1 MRLLRIL
8 SISLVIVVLHEN
20 VLAQL
25 TGVLGQDTTRRVIST
40 AVPFLNIT
48 PDARSAGMG
57 DVGVAISPDANA
69 THWNPA
75 KLAFLEKSMGMSISF
90 SPWLQ
95 KLVNDMSLSYL
106 SGYYKLSKQEAVAVS
121 LRYFDMGSIQFT
133 NQQGVLLQNFN
144 PREIALDGT
153 YSRKLSKEF
162 SMAITGRFV
171 HSNLAGNISNGA
183 NVNATPGNV
192 VAADVSA
199 YYEKKKVFGMI
210 PTTIAFG
217 MNISNI
223 GGRMVYN
230 NATTADY
237 IPTNLRIGTGITAE
251 IDEYN
256 KLTFA
261 FDINKLLVPTPPIR
275 NAQGVITKGKDPDR
289 TLVSAMFGSFNDA
302 PNGFREEIQE
312 FMLAVGLEYW
322 YKDIFALRGGY
333 FNENTIKGAR
343 KYFSTGLGFRYQKF
357 GIDFAYMMPTLQN
370 HPLADT
376 MRFSLLFDFGKSK
389 QEKSVTDEPEGAVQ

>member
-1 MRLLRIL
+1 M
-8 SISLVIVVLHEN
+8 
-20 VLAQL
+20 
-25 TGVLGQDTTRRVIST
+25 GQDSTRRVIST
-40 AVPFLNIT
+40 AVPFLTIT

-57 DVGVAISPDANA
+57 DVGVALSPDANA

-75 KLAFLEKSMGMSISF
+75 KLAFLEKTMGMSISY

-95 KLVNDMSLSYL
+95 KLVNDMSIAYL
-106 SGYYKLSKQEAVAVS
+106 SGYYKISKQEAVAMS
-121 LRYFDMGSIQFT
+121 LRYFNMGSIQFT
-133 NQQGVLLQNFN
+133 DLQGRLQQDFN

-171 HSNLAGNISNGA
+171 HSNLAGNFSNGPG

-192 VAADVSA
+192 VAADISA
-199 YYEKKKVFGMI
+199 YYEKKKIIGMI
-210 PTTIAFG
+210 PTTVAFG
-217 MNISNI
+217 LNISNI
-223 GGRMVYN
+223 GGRMTYN
-230 NATTADY
+230 NPTTADY
-237 IPTNLRIGTGITAE
+237 IPTNLRLGTGITAE

-261 FDINKLLVPTPPIR
+261 LDINKLLVPTPPIR
-275 NAQGVITKGKDPDR
+275 NGQGQIIKGKDPDR

-302 PNGFREEIQE
+302 PNGLREEIQE
-312 FMLAVGLEYW
+312 LMFAMGAEYW

-343 KYFSTGLGFRYQKF
+343 KYFTLGLGFRYQKF
-357 GIDFAYMMPTLQN
+357 GIDFAYMMPTVQN

-376 MRFSLLFDFGKSK
+376 MRFTLLFDFGRSK
-389 QEKSVTDEPEGAVQ
+389 QEKSVTDEEGAVQ

>member
-1 MRLLRIL
+1 MRLIQIL
-8 SISLVIVVLHEN
+8 SSLLLLAISHSITF
-20 VLAQL
+20 AQI
-25 TGVLGQDTTRRVIST
+25 GVLGQDSTRRVIST
-40 AVPFLNIT
+40 AVPFLTIT

-57 DVGVAISPDANA
+57 DVGVALSPDANA

-75 KLAFLEKSMGMSISF
+75 KLAFLEKTMGMSISY

-95 KLVNDMSLSYL
+95 KLVNDMSIAYL
-106 SGYYKLSKQEAVAVS
+106 SGYYKISKQEAVAMS
-121 LRYFDMGSIQFT
+121 LRYFNMGSIQFT
-133 NQQGVLLQNFN
+133 DLQGRLQQDFN

-162 SMAITGRFV
+162 SMAITGLFV
-171 HSNLAGNISNGA
+171 HSNLAGNFSNGPG

-192 VAADVSA
+192 VAADISA
-199 YYEKKKVFGMI
+199 YYEKKKIIGMI
-210 PTTIAFG
+210 PTTVAFG
-217 MNISNI
+217 LNISNI
-223 GGRMVYN
+223 GGRMTYN
-230 NATTADY
+230 NPTTADY
-237 IPTNLRIGTGITAE
+237 IPTNLRLGTGITAE

-261 FDINKLLVPTPPIR
+261 LDINKLLVPTPPIR
-275 NAQGVITKGKDPDR
+275 NGQGQIIKGKDPDR

-302 PNGFREEIQE
+302 PNGLREEIQE
-312 FMLAVGLEYW
+312 LMFAMGAEYW

-343 KYFSTGLGFRYQKF
+343 KYFTLGLGFRYQKF
-357 GIDFAYMMPTLQN
+357 GIDFAYMMPTVQN

-376 MRFSLLFDFGKSK
+376 MRFTLLFDFGRSK
-389 QEKSVTDEPEGAVQ
+389 QEKSVTDEEGAVQ

>member
-1 MRLLRIL
+1 MRLIQIL
-8 SISLVIVVLHEN
+8 SSLLLLAISHSITF
-20 VLAQL
+20 AQI
-25 TGVLGQDTTRRVIST
+25 GVLGQDSTRRVIST
-40 AVPFLNIT
+40 AVPFLTIT

-57 DVGVAISPDANA
+57 DVGVALSPDANA

-75 KLAFLEKSMGMSISF
+75 KLAFLEKTMGMSISY

-95 KLVNDMSLSYL
+95 KLVNDMSIAYL
-106 SGYYKLSKQEAVAVS
+106 SGYYKISKQEAVAMS
-121 LRYFDMGSIQFT
+121 LRYFNMGSIQFT
-133 NQQGVLLQNFN
+133 DLQGRLQQDFN

-171 HSNLAGNISNGA
+171 HSNLAGNFSNGPG

-192 VAADVSA
+192 VAADISA
-199 YYEKKKVFGMI
+199 YYEKKKIIGMI
-210 PTTIAFG
+210 PTTVAFG
-217 MNISNI
+217 LNISNI
-223 GGRMVYN
+223 GGRMTYN
-230 NATTADY
+230 NPTTADY
-237 IPTNLRIGTGITAE
+237 IPTNLRLGTGITAE

-261 FDINKLLVPTPPIR
+261 LDINKLLVPTPPIR
-275 NAQGVITKGKDPDR
+275 NGQGQIIKGKDPDR

-302 PNGFREEIQE
+302 PNGLREEIQE
-312 FMLAVGLEYW
+312 LMFAMGAEYW

-343 KYFSTGLGFRYQKF
+343 KYFTLGLGFRYQKF
-357 GIDFAYMMPTLQN
+357 GIDFAYMMPTVQN

-376 MRFSLLFDFGKSK
+376 MRFTLLFDFGRSK
-389 QEKSVTDEPEGAVQ
+389 QEKSVTDEEGAVQ

>member
-275 NAQGVITKGKDPDR
+275 NAQGVITRGKDPDR

>member
-1 MRLLRIL
+1 MRLIQIL
-8 SISLVIVVLHEN
+8 SSLLLLAISHSITF
-20 VLAQL
+20 AQI
-25 TGVLGQDTTRRVIST
+25 GVLGQDSTRRVIST
-40 AVPFLNIT
+40 AVSFLTIT

-57 DVGVAISPDANA
+57 DVGVALSPDANA

-75 KLAFLEKSMGMSISF
+75 KLAFLEKTMGMSISY

-95 KLVNDMSLSYL
+95 KLVNDMSIAYL
-106 SGYYKLSKQEAVAVS
+106 SGYYKISKQEAVAMS
-121 LRYFDMGSIQFT
+121 LRYFNMGSIQFT
-133 NQQGVLLQNFN
+133 DLQGRLQQDFN

-171 HSNLAGNISNGA
+171 HSNLAGNFSNGPG

-192 VAADVSA
+192 VAADISA
-199 YYEKKKVFGMI
+199 YYEKKKIIGMI
-210 PTTIAFG
+210 PTTVAFG
-217 MNISNI
+217 LNISNI
-223 GGRMVYN
+223 GGRMTYN
-230 NATTADY
+230 NPTTADY
-237 IPTNLRIGTGITAE
+237 IPTNLRLGTGITAE

-261 FDINKLLVPTPPIR
+261 LDINKLLVPTPPIR
-275 NAQGVITKGKDPDR
+275 NGQGQIIKGKDPDR

-302 PNGFREEIQE
+302 PNGLREEIQE
-312 FMLAVGLEYW
+312 LMFAMGAEYW

-343 KYFSTGLGFRYQKF
+343 KYFTLGLGFRYQKF
-357 GIDFAYMMPTLQN
+357 GIDFAYMMPTIQN

-376 MRFSLLFDFGKSK
+376 MRFTLLFDFGRSK
-389 QEKSVTDEPEGAVQ
+389 QEKSVTDEEGAVQ